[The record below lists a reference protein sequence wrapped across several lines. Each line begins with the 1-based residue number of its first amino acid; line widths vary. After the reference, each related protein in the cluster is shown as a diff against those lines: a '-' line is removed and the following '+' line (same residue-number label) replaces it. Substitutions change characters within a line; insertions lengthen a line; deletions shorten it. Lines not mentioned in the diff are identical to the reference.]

1 MILISLNI
9 YYENFLDTE
18 DNIIKEFEIFEENI
32 NLILVKNLKILI
44 KTNMNK
50 LLNREF
56 KKLKKIFC
64 NLN

>member
-32 NLILVKNLKILI
+32 NLILVKNLK
-44 KTNMNK
+44 KEDN
-50 LLNREF
+50 
-56 KKLKKIFC
+56 
-64 NLN
+64 